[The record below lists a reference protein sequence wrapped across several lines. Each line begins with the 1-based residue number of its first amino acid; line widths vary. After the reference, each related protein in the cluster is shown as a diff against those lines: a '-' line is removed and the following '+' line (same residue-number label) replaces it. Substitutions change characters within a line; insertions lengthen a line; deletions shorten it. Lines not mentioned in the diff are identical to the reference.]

1 MRDGEADTFSERG
14 LAAVAVVLSAVAG
27 YIDALG
33 WALLSQVY
41 VANMS
46 GNTVALGR
54 AVAHRDLGEAAARIW
69 PIVTFTLGLFASELI
84 YELVRRRGRQSSA
97 GWTLGLEAAAVA
109 FVAILPWPAAPSTS
123 GITYYLP
130 TGLLCVAMGLQ
141 NATLIRIGA
150 SSVYTTHVTGNLTRL
165 AREGAHAL
173 PWIHDPA
180 GSAESGGPGK
190 QRSKRR
196 VALMTAVW
204 VAYAIGAVLGSIAAD
219 HWNRPGAV
227 GAVVVLMVLV
237 AIDAFAPIGGH
248 QPPVEPHPMF

>member
-1 MRDGEADTFSERG
+1 MRDAEADTFGERG

-27 YIDALG
+27 YVDALG
-33 WALLSQVY
+33 WVLLSQVY

-69 PIVTFTLGLFASELI
+69 PVVTFTLGLFASELI
-84 YELVRRRGRQSSA
+84 YEVVRLRGRRSSA

-130 TGLLCVAMGLQ
+130 TGLLCVAKGLQ

-180 GSAESGGPGK
+180 AGADNGK
-190 QRSKRR
+190 QRSERR
-196 VALMTAVW
+196 VALMSAVW
-204 VAYAIGAVLGSIAAD
+204 VAYAVGAVLGSIAAD
-219 HWNRPGAV
+219 HWNRRGAV
-227 GAVVVLMVLV
+227 AAVVVLMVLV

-248 QPPVEPHPMF
+248 QRPVEPNPMF